1 MAYLQSSCVV
11 GTLAIMANHACA
23 QDSIYIMGSD
33 NNPEYSGNCNLIAI
47 GKNTTLTGSGGLNPA
62 TLTLSQ
68 DGENFTVPYS
78 YYQIGAEGCSKPTTL
93 TGGGGGTG
101 ATVIAN
107 PVRYTNYYQCTTFGE
122 ITSNNIFL
130 SDPGTGYTSTVSG
143 FVSDPCTTAETC
155 ALFTIEPLNNE
166 NSINIGHSAGCRS
179 QGQNTIRIGSCAGK
193 GNLNNGYC
201 FHVNSIAIGT
211 NNMLS
216 GSFTDSIAIGENAL
230 KGNTTCTNFYKEI
243 IGNVVI
249 GKNSFCNFSFIA
261 KCNTIVGNC
270 NIPEACGGL
279 LNTIIGYGNGQC
291 VTGTAGACNI
301 IIGEDN
307 AKLSGTY
314 KGIGTRNIMI
324 GSDNFACS
332 ARGTNNVVVGS
343 SNMDM
348 GIQINT
354 NYNMAVGLGNLRKLT
369 TGDFNVGIGTY
380 TGYCNTTGFENVYI
394 GCSAGRFNC
403 TGVRSI
409 YMGSR
414 AGCGMGNQTDSIF
427 IGGYSGEYGRNTQ
440 GGHVVIGY
448 KALYNSSNGYFNT
461 AIGYCALTVGGQ
473 TSTSCAISGGC
484 NIAIGSYAG
493 QCIKLNSNNNIYIG
507 HQSGP
512 TTLTAETYKFYLGQG
527 GGSPLMCGCLL
538 SSAKSLCING
548 TLSKTAGSF
557 AISHPNPTKTQAC
570 ELWHSFVESPT
581 AGDNLYRF
589 EVKVENG
596 QVTMDLPDYYKHLNE
611 DDQVWVNAK
620 NHFGRAYGVLNQE
633 QTTLTVFADTDGEYN
648 ILLMGTRKDKD
659 AVNAWKGIERKKQN

>member
-1 MAYLQSSCVV
+1 
-11 GTLAIMANHACA
+11 
-23 QDSIYIMGSD
+23 MGS
-33 NNPEYSGNCNLIAI
+33 
-47 GKNTTLTGSGGLNPA
+47 
-62 TLTLSQ
+62 Q
-68 DGENFTVPYS
+68 
-78 YYQIGAEGCSKPTTL
+78 GCGKPTTL

-101 ATVIAN
+101 ACIIAN
-107 PVRYTNYYQCTTFGE
+107 PVRYTNYYNGNTFGD
-122 ITSNNIFL
+122 ITSNNILL

-143 FVSDPCTTAETC
+143 FVFDPCTTAETC
-155 ALFTIEPLNNE
+155 ALFTIQPLNNE

-193 GNLNNGYC
+193 GNLNNSYC

-211 NNMLS
+211 NTMLS

-230 KGNTTCTNFYKEI
+230 KGNTTQTNSYKDI

-249 GKNSFCNFSFIA
+249 GKNSFCNFTSIT

-270 NIPEACGGL
+270 NIPEAGMGC
-279 LNTIIGYGNGQC
+279 LNTIIGYCNGQC
-291 VTGTAGACNI
+291 VTCTAGTCNI
-301 IIGEDN
+301 IIGNDN
-307 AKLSGTY
+307 AKLSGTC
-314 KGIGTRNIMI
+314 KAIGTRNVMI
-324 GSDNFACS
+324 GSSNFCCS
-332 ARGTNNVVVGS
+332 MKGTNNIVMGQA
-343 SNMDM
+343 NMDV
-348 GIQINT
+348 GIQNGT
-354 NYNMAVGLGNLRKLT
+354 NYNIAFGLGNLRKLT

-380 TGYCNTTGFENVYI
+380 TGYCNTTGYQNVYI

-403 TGVRSI
+403 TGTRSI
-409 YMGSR
+409 YIGAR

-427 IGGYSGEYGRNTQ
+427 IGSLAGQVGRSNE
-440 GGHVVIGY
+440 GGHVVMGY
-448 KALYNSSNGYFNT
+448 KALYNSSGGYYNT
-461 AIGYCALTVGGQ
+461 AIGYCALSVLGQ

-484 NIAIGSYAG
+484 NIAIGPFAGSYAK
-493 QCIKLNSNNNIYIG
+493 QSSNCNIYIG

-512 TTLTAETYKFYLGQG
+512 TTLTAESNKFYLGQG

-589 EVKVENG
+589 EVKVEKG